1 MSIDLITLSDAQL
14 VTELQSLPKASLFR
28 EHVLQEMGRRVTE
41 EIQQPVSRPAYR
53 EYEVSIKTQYHPAES
68 IWIKARSAKDAVSQA
83 RRKARIEDWFCLKND
98 GRVTFTARLA

>member
-1 MSIDLITLSDAQL
+1 MSIDLITVTDEQL
-14 VTELQSLPKASLFR
+14 VTELQTLPKTSLFR
-28 EHVLQEMGRRVTE
+28 ELVLQEMGRRVAD
-41 EIQQPVSRPAYR
+41 EIQQPVSRPAYK

-68 IWIKARSAKDAVSQA
+68 VWVKAKTAKDAVSQA